1 MLVRFGLFSFGRRC
15 DCDICYVGILG
26 HRGRGY
32 EYVLMWCSIYSSS
45 STTSP
50 LRPHRRSSH
59 GDVDHRGF
67 VDLRDYY
74 KLHDVLSGG
83 AGFLEIMIPGL

>member
-1 MLVRFGLFSFGRRC
+1 VTAISVMLGF
-15 DCDICYVGILG
+15 LG
-26 HRGRGY
+26 TMGSGY

-59 GDVDHRGF
+59 GDVDHRGS
-67 VDLRDYY
+67 VDLRDYH
-74 KLHDVLSGG
+74 KLYDVLSRG